1 VGSRPPSDRDEIVN
15 EPLEIRN
22 GLAIPAGEL
31 TWRFDTS
38 GGPGGQHANRAS
50 SRAELSFDLGSSP
63 SVPDDLRTRMLA
75 NLGRRAR
82 NGVVTVTVDESRSQ
96 WRNRAIARK
105 LMARLLREACRS
117 PRRRRETRPSAGARK
132 RRREAKRQRSETKAL
147 RRRPEAE

>member
-1 VGSRPPSDRDEIVN
+1 MN

-22 GLAIPAGEL
+22 GLAIPTGEL
-31 TWRFDTS
+31 VWRFDTA
-38 GGPGGQHANRAS
+38 GGPGGQHANRAA
-50 SRAELSFDLGSSP
+50 SRAELSFDLGASP
-63 SVPDDLRTRMLA
+63 SVPDDLRTRMLG

-105 LMARLLREACRS
+105 LMARLLRDACRV
-117 PRRRRETRPSAGARK
+117 PRTRRSTRPSAGAKK
-132 RRREAKRQRSETKAL
+132 RRRDAKRRRSETKRL